1 MFVPI
6 IFYEYSRNPSL
17 SPNVPTHSQCL
28 SSYVTSDLQGKQ
40 GRRFFLSEPS
50 GFLLPAATPS
60 SHHRPGPGALTPL
73 GHLLPGVRVQ
83 QGLAL
88 SAATDLKRASVLN
101 RNRLRTIG
109 HSITYCQ
116 NINSEVKKSILFNLV
131 SHHSQESPI
140 EAQKEKKLNHTHH
153 PWIQLFYCLQA
164 TWASTDLMRI
174 HVSVQVGHYLAL

>member
-1 MFVPI
+1 M
-6 IFYEYSRNPSL
+6 
-17 SPNVPTHSQCL
+17 PTHPVPKFLRDLRLTRQAGPEIL
-28 SSYVTSDLQGKQ
+28 PFWATRLPFYQQQHLPVTTDQVQ
-40 GRRFFLSEPS
+40 E
-50 GFLLPAATPS
+50 LL
-60 SHHRPGPGALTPL
+60 LPL
-73 GHLLPGVRVQ
+73 GHLVPGVRVQ

-109 HSITYCQ
+109 HFITYCQ

-140 EAQKEKKLNHTHH
+140 EAQKEKKKLNHTHH

-164 TWASTDLMRI
+164 TWASTDLVRI
-174 HVSVQVGHYLAL
+174 RVSVQVGHYSAL